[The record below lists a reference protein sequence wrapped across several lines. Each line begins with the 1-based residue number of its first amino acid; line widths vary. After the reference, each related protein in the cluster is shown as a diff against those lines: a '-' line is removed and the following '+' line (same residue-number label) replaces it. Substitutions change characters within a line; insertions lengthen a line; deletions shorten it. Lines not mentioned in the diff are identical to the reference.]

1 MLHRRELICVVALP
15 CLQFDAIM
23 TLPSPQVRAGG
34 DQAGLQLM
42 VANIDYDSFKGK
54 MGIGRLRSG
63 KLKKVGRSVGPPLR
77 CSPMLGCLGSSS
89 LTGWA
94 VSCCCRVRAWV

>member
-1 MLHRRELICVVALP
+1 
-15 CLQFDAIM
+15 M

-63 KLKKVGRSVGPPLR
+63 KLKKVGRSVHPCAALPCWLPGLELTQAWLYLAATGSER
-77 CSPMLGCLGSSS
+77 GCDQ
-89 LTGWA
+89 
-94 VSCCCRVRAWV
+94 AW